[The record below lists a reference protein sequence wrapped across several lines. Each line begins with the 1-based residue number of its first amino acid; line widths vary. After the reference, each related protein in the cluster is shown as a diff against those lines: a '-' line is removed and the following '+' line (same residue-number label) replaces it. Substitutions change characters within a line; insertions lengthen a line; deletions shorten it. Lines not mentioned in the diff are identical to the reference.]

1 MSLQV
6 FATNASA
13 PTATTDGLCGVK
25 ITAIAASGPEGSM
38 PATPKHIAGLIDTSG
53 SMRGSR
59 IGNVKKSLEAML
71 NKMRQGDR
79 LTLVGFCSTA
89 DVILPGVLIT
99 GEPEQ
104 LSELVARV
112 RLVQATTGT
121 NVQLGI
127 TKMAEF
133 MKDSALPPLDAVIL
147 LTDGDFTEGDVRSAT
162 GLNSLF
168 LSNFGSIPVFTIG
181 YGTGYMIEILKAIAA
196 KSGASH
202 AFIDEEVVDLSRN
215 IGQMLA
221 AIETEVARAVRVE
234 FSSALK
240 CSEPAGSTPVEG
252 VAGKMSFN
260 AGYMPAEKDIW
271 VVFAIPPGTDL
282 STVSFVV
289 KYNIGGEEKSLEC
302 APDATSIPIE
312 KIMEH
317 ELRCVVTK
325 KLNEATAA
333 MRLNHLVKARELV
346 TNGLSLISVSS
357 VRTSGLAII
366 MKAQLEETLEEIV
379 AALAAPRVHY
389 GDGDDDVQTPAALL
403 YRTSAVAGNYSQQ
416 RGGTRMRSGVTPG
429 YFSTGSE
436 VYGGDAMCEGVGS
449 GVGGDPVSAVGV
461 GVGGGELVPEP
472 AAPQPTP

>member
-6 FATNASA
+6 LATNASA
-13 PTATTDGLCGVK
+13 PTATTDGLCGLK
-25 ITAIAASGPEGSM
+25 ITAIAASFPEGPEGPV
-38 PATPKHIAGLIDTSG
+38 PAPSKHIAGLIDTSG
-53 SMRGSR
+53 SMLGSR
-59 IGNVKKSLEAML
+59 IENVKKSLEAML
-71 NKMRQGDR
+71 AKMRQGDR

-104 LSELVARV
+104 LSELVATV
-112 RLVQATTGT
+112 KLMQATTGT

-127 TKMAEF
+127 TKMADF
-133 MKDSALPPLDAVIL
+133 MKDSGLPPLDAVIL
-147 LTDGDFTEGDVRSAT
+147 LTDGDFTEGVVRSAT

-168 LSNFGSIPVFTIG
+168 LSNFGTIPVFTIG
-181 YGTGYMIEILKAIAA
+181 YGTGYMIEVLKAIAA
-196 KSGASH
+196 KTGASH

-215 IGQMLA
+215 IGQTLA

-252 VAGKMSFN
+252 VAGMMSFN
-260 AGYMPAEKDIW
+260 AGSMPAEKDIW

-289 KYNIGGEEKSLEC
+289 KYKIGGEEKSLEC
-302 APDATSIPIE
+302 VADATSIPADQ
-312 KIMEH
+312 IMEH
-317 ELRCVVTK
+317 ELRCVITK

-333 MRLNHLVKARELV
+333 MRLNNLENARELV
-346 TNGLSLISVSS
+346 TSGLSLIAVSS
-357 VRTSGLAII
+357 VRTSGLAIT
-366 MKAQLEETLEEIV
+366 MKAQLDETLEEIV

-389 GDGDDDVQTPAALL
+389 GDDEDERRTPAALL

-429 YFSTGSE
+429 CFSTPAQVDAGENISE
-436 VYGGDAMCEGVGS
+436 DLVR
-449 GVGGDPVSAVGV
+449 DPAGLLS
-461 GVGGGELVPEP
+461 
-472 AAPQPTP
+472 TP

>member
-13 PTATTDGLCGVK
+13 PTATTDGLCGLK
-25 ITAIAASGPEGSM
+25 ITAIAASCPEGPEGPV
-38 PATPKHIAGLIDTSG
+38 PAPSKHIAGLIDTSG

-59 IGNVKKSLEAML
+59 IENVKKSLEAML
-71 NKMRQGDR
+71 TNMRQGDR

-99 GEPEQ
+99 GEPAQ
-104 LSELVARV
+104 LSELVATV
-112 RLVQATTGT
+112 RLMQATTST

-133 MKDSALPPLDAVIL
+133 MKDSGLPPLDAVIL
-147 LTDGDFTEGDVRSAT
+147 LTDGDFTEGNVRSAT

-168 LSNFGSIPVFTIG
+168 LSNFGPIPVFTIG
-181 YGTGYMIEILKAIAA
+181 YGTGYMIEVLKAIAA

-215 IGQMLA
+215 IGQTLA
-221 AIETEVARAVRVE
+221 SIETEVARAVRVE
-234 FSSALK
+234 FSAALK

-260 AGYMPAEKDIW
+260 AGSMPAEKVIW

-289 KYNIGGEEKSLEC
+289 KYKIGGEEKSLEC
-302 APDATSIPIE
+302 VADDTSIPADQ
-312 KIMEH
+312 IMEQ

-325 KLNEATAA
+325 KLDEATAA
-333 MRLNHLVKARELV
+333 MRLNKLEKARELV
-346 TNGLSLISVSS
+346 TSGLSLIAVSS
-357 VRTSGLAII
+357 VRTSVLAIT
-366 MKAQLEETLEEIV
+366 MKAQLDETLEEIV
-379 AALAAPRVHY
+379 TALAAPRVHY
-389 GDGDDDVQTPAALL
+389 GDDDDCIQTPAALL

-416 RGGTRMRSGVTPG
+416 RGVTRMRSGVTPG
-429 YFSTGSE
+429 CFSTGAE
-436 VYGGDAMCEGVGS
+436 VYGGETMAD
-449 GVGGDPVSAVGV
+449 D
-461 GVGGGELVPEP
+461 VGGGEPGAPECSP
-472 AAPQPTP
+472 

>member
-1 MSLQV
+1 MPLQV
-6 FATNASA
+6 LATNASA
-13 PTATTDGLCGVK
+13 PTATTDGLCGMK
-25 ITAIAASGPEGSM
+25 ITAIAASGPEG
-38 PATPKHIAGLIDTSG
+38 PEGPVQAPPKHVGALMDTSG
-53 SMRGSR
+53 SMKGAR
-59 IGNVKKSLEAML
+59 IETVKKSLEAML
-71 NKMRQGDR
+71 AKMRQGDR

-104 LSELVARV
+104 LSELVATV
-112 RLVQATTGT
+112 KLMQATTGT

-133 MKDSALPPLDAVIL
+133 MKDSGLPPLDAVIL
-147 LTDGDFTEGDVRSAT
+147 LTDGDFTEGVVRSAT

-168 LSNFGSIPVFTIG
+168 LSNFGTIPVFTIG
-181 YGTGYMIEILKAIAA
+181 YGTGYMIEVLKAIAA

-215 IGQMLA
+215 IGQTLA

-252 VAGKMSFN
+252 VAGMMSFN
-260 AGYMPAEKDIW
+260 AGSMPAEKDIW

-289 KYNIGGEEKSLEC
+289 KYKIGGEEKSLEC
-302 APDATSIPIE
+302 VADDTSIPADQ
-312 KIMEH
+312 IMEQ

-325 KLNEATAA
+325 KLDEATAA
-333 MRLNHLVKARELV
+333 MRLNNLENARELV
-346 TNGLSLISVSS
+346 TSGLSLIAVSS
-357 VRTSGLAII
+357 VRTSGLAIT
-366 MKAQLEETLEEIV
+366 MKAQLDETLEEIV

-389 GDGDDDVQTPAALL
+389 GDDEDDMRTPAALL

-429 YFSTGSE
+429 CFSTPAQVDAGENISE
-436 VYGGDAMCEGVGS
+436 DLVR
-449 GVGGDPVSAVGV
+449 DPAGLLS
-461 GVGGGELVPEP
+461 
-472 AAPQPTP
+472 TP